1 MTELIRYVIVAVMCE
16 VKEFNQLK
24 LKDVVNYD

>member
-16 VKEFNQLK
+16 AEGIINKG
-24 LKDVVNYD
+24 DVVNYD

>member
-16 VKEFNQLK
+16 AEEFNQLRGCGDT
-24 LKDVVNYD
+24 L

>member
-16 VKEFNQLK
+16 AEEFNQL
-24 LKDVVNYD
+24 LEDVVNYD